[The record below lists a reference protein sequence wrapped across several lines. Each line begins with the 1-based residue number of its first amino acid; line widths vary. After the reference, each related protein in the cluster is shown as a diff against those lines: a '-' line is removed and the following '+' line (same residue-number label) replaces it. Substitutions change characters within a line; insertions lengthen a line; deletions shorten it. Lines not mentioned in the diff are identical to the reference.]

1 VSTIVADRYRVEHP
15 LGRGGMAR
23 VDLARDV
30 ELDRLVAVKVLADN
44 LAGDAELRE
53 RFVREGRLAARL
65 AHPNVV
71 GVLDAGEVDGLPFI
85 VMEYV
90 DGETLADVVRRE
102 GALPW
107 GRAVGLAVQALDG
120 LEHAHAA
127 GLVHRDVKPGNLL
140 LRGDGQLK
148 IGDFGIARAAEL
160 SGLTEAGTILGTAA
174 YLAPE
179 QARGEEVGPAA
190 DVYGLAAVLYELLT
204 GRPPRQVTSLGELVD
219 ALQAPIRPVRDLA
232 ADVPEP
238 VEEAVMSGL
247 AARADARPTAAEL
260 RAALTMPEA
269 PTASEQATTV
279 IRPRSRPRHRVRRRV
294 PWVVAA
300 LATVA
305 IAVAAVLALDA
316 DPGPAEQPRQTP
328 PAPRGPQAG
337 ATPEETA
344 RNLSEWLRANA
355 RGGG

>member
-1 VSTIVADRYRVEHP
+1 MSAVAFADRYHVERP

-30 ELDRLVAVKVLADN
+30 DLDRLVAVKVLADN

-107 GRAVGLAVQALDG
+107 DRAVGLALQALDG
-120 LEHAHAA
+120 IEHAHAA
-127 GLVHRDVKPGNLL
+127 GLVHRDVKPANLL
-140 LRGDGQLK
+140 LRRDGQLK
-148 IGDFGIARAAEL
+148 IGDFGIARAVEL

-190 DVYGLAAVLYELLT
+190 DVYGLASVLYELLT
-204 GRPPRQVTSLGELVD
+204 GRPPRRVASLGELVD
-219 ALQAPIRPVRDLA
+219 AVHTPIPPVRDLA
-232 ADVPEP
+232 PDVPEP

-247 AARADARPTAAEL
+247 AARADARPTAAGL
-260 RAALTMPEA
+260 RAALTLPET
-269 PTASEQATTV
+269 PTASEQATT
-279 IRPRSRPRHRVRRRV
+279 ILRPGRRRRARRLA
-294 PWVVAA
+294 PWLVVA
-300 LATVA
+300 LATAA
-305 IAVAAVLALDA
+305 IAVAGFLALDG
-316 DPGPAEQPRQTP
+316 DPAPAEEPRQTQ

-355 RGGG
+355 RGGTG